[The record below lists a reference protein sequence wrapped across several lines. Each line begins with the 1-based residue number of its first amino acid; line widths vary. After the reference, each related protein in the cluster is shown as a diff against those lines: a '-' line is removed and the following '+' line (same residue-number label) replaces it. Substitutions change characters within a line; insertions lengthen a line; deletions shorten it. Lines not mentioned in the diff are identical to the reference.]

1 MKYDIIHIR
10 YIIIARLICR
20 SGVQLGSTIVSKG
33 QMKVRYYANEWI
45 PQRMKIQIKGAILV
59 VPVVPGGEKTNAISA
74 PMLGYV
80 CTIHM

>member
-1 MKYDIIHIR
+1 
-10 YIIIARLICR
+10 
-20 SGVQLGSTIVSKG
+20 
-33 QMKVRYYANEWI
+33 MKVRYYANEWI
-45 PQRMKIQIKGAILV
+45 PQRMKIQIKGAILL